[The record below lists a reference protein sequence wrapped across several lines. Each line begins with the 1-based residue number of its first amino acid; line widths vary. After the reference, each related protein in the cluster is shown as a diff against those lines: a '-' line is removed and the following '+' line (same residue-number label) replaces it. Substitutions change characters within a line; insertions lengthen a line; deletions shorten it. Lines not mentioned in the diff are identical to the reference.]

1 MFKHLAKAANIPE
14 PPLSHPEV
22 PPDAERAKQP
32 PLVEQPQH
40 ESYPKKPQGPMPL
53 YEPYKGM

>member
-1 MFKHLAKAANIPE
+1 LANAANKTPE
-14 PPLSHPEV
+14 PPLSHPGA
-22 PPDAERAKQP
+22 PTDAERAKQP
-32 PLVEQPQH
+32 PLVEQPPH